1 VQKLLASY
9 SEYSK
14 KPVTLDTASA
24 AFERRASEINM
35 RASNRR
41 GDRTMVADGRRQ
53 RKKIIYIEQTLPV
66 TMTYIAKANDAQRLA
81 VITGT
86 I

>member
-1 VQKLLASY
+1 MQKLLASY

-53 RKKIIYIEQTLPV
+53 RKKIYIEQTLPV